1 MAGIWYWKPGVSK
14 AGGRYREVFR
24 SVENLHTDWSHKFIL
39 DNVIRWIR
47 TRLGYL
53 QDAKGK
59 ESVAA
64 WKKDQNTN
72 VTHLGD
78 FRAVEI
84 DMVIAN
90 HLDVPL
96 TILRGDEILTTIAG
110 DSVLPKLTSFDGQPW
125 TVQYKLPS
133 GQNVV
138 RSWELRFEN
147 GIFQEIHIDTDFQPF
162 DSMIFDDTTPVQTK
176 GARGGD
182 TKSKPASLPYSH
194 ATFLATHT
202 DQFCDLMAPGILDAL
217 SLRGHDF
224 GSFEEVKARLPNNA
238 AWVNLFEQVRN
249 ACLRLCLFR
258 LDVDGAAVQV
268 VGQIAAQ
275 AGMDTKEWEKDH
287 MADAVTILQSHYMDA
302 ISAAANAATEC
313 VAHTSPTLF
322 ASQPASLMLGLAERS
337 FQRWW
342 EGVGAVAVLGQRR
355 GLLRRVPRRR
365 GQSGARNG
373 QDDALLGK

>member
-39 DNVIRWIR
+39 DNVVRWIR
-47 TRLGYL
+47 TRLGHL

-176 GARGGD
+176 GASGGG

-258 LDVDGAAVQV
+258 LDLDGAACRWL
-268 VGQIAAQ
+268 A
-275 AGMDTKEWEKDH
+275 KSPPKLEWTRRSGKRI
-287 MADAVTILQSHYMDA
+287 TW
-302 ISAAANAATEC
+302 
-313 VAHTSPTLF
+313 PT
-322 ASQPASLMLGLAERS
+322 R
-337 FQRWW
+337 
-342 EGVGAVAVLGQRR
+342 
-355 GLLRRVPRRR
+355 
-365 GQSGARNG
+365 
-373 QDDALLGK
+373 

>member
-39 DNVIRWIR
+39 DNVVRWIR
-47 TRLGYL
+47 TRLGHL

-162 DSMIFDDTTPVQTK
+162 DSMIFDDTTPV
-176 GARGGD
+176 
-182 TKSKPASLPYSH
+182 
-194 ATFLATHT
+194 TF
-202 DQFCDLMAPGILDAL
+202 C
-217 SLRGHDF
+217 
-224 GSFEEVKARLPNNA
+224 
-238 AWVNLFEQVRN
+238 
-249 ACLRLCLFR
+249 
-258 LDVDGAAVQV
+258 
-268 VGQIAAQ
+268 
-275 AGMDTKEWEKDH
+275 
-287 MADAVTILQSHYMDA
+287 
-302 ISAAANAATEC
+302 
-313 VAHTSPTLF
+313 
-322 ASQPASLMLGLAERS
+322 
-337 FQRWW
+337 
-342 EGVGAVAVLGQRR
+342 
-355 GLLRRVPRRR
+355 
-365 GQSGARNG
+365 
-373 QDDALLGK
+373 